1 MARSGVR
8 AGGGRTE
15 RFSNASQYWAVW
27 ASVSTLK
34 KRRGPSLVSTST
46 VMSFG
51 SGIMALSPAC
61 QLEFTAVPQDEW
73 YLTKKSVGF
82 QLVPCDRH
90 GDEKETPKPKANE
103 M

>member
-1 MARSGVR
+1 MAKSGIR
-8 AGGGRTE
+8 AGGSRTE

-34 KRRGPSLVSTST
+34 KRRGPSLISTST

-61 QLEFTAVPQDEW
+61 QLEFILVLAMKRILANKLVVPAQ
-73 YLTKKSVGF
+73 
-82 QLVPCDRH
+82 
-90 GDEKETPKPKANE
+90 TPSLAGTGG
-103 M
+103 

>member
-1 MARSGVR
+1 MAKSGVR
-8 AGGGRTE
+8 AGGRRTE

-51 SGIMALSPAC
+51 SGIMALPPAC
-61 QLEFTAVPQDEW
+61 QLEFI
-73 YLTKKSVGF
+73 
-82 QLVPCDRH
+82 LVLAMTRIW
-90 GDEKETPKPKANE
+90 ANKLVAPE
-103 M
+103 ADTVSGGNRRGISFG